1 MQGLDVELE
10 QSFVLSLSGAAQV
23 PSTSCRILSVYT
35 RSADKQTDVSFEVD
49 VDTVMDAEEYA
60 RKIGRLTDEGQ
71 LTAALSTNAL
81 PRAFAR
87 FRPVPH
93 HAGLPVPL
101 VREGD
106 RTFSA
111 GFILGLALPL
121 LAFGIASILAVF
133 KYQVLEKLELYF
145 RLINEDPP
153 EDGWDSAITSP
164 RNWHRNPN
172 SPFASADLTPREVV
186 VEQDESFADILSS
199 MRDAGNFSGSDR
211 SGETEQGESG
221 EPRAGDG
228 ADPELEWKIET
239 GEAINM
245 QSSAPEHLTPSMP
258 KSVAVHAPA
267 DLYIPEL
274 VQIGS
279 QSTNNDLYGLNLSS
293 VPLLSPSKMSPS
305 ARTERRDYG
314 TREIFSPTLVF
325 IDPLERYTS
334 SFPASPQGT
343 LDVIPEEESDSARHT
358 PVDGVESDNNGGL
371 NYLQSLISDTILSSA
386 LRNSKQNDSQD
397 PIQRHRTAD
406 APPPLSTLT
415 PAPYNLP
422 NNANF
427 IEIDQ
432 RKHGDRLPLLPTPL
446 SAQEEPLDS
455 DVDVSH
461 SAFASSSTI
470 PPHDPH
476 FRFKAPFQFKGSM
489 SSLPSTTRKE
499 VVKEVLPSTGSLT
512 RAHVV
517 RIQRKSQSSPLGDAG
532 SAKEGGIGLAFERD
546 PEGNHSV
553 IGMRRDGSAALS
565 NQIRIHDQM
574 LAVNGVSTQ
583 GQSVEEVSRMI
594 VGAEGT
600 TVALTLMRPDPK
612 ETAPTVK
619 RHEYESI
626 QTGAMAQEAQE
637 SVLESAEAIDYLVLA
652 NDLQSSQYFESS
664 LEYYDTG
671 LEKAKGFELKSALLF
686 NRSVAK
692 ARLGR
697 WDQALHDVIEC
708 LKLRPGW
715 EPAVN
720 WQEACLE
727 QFAQSMDDGLS
738 ILSDQF
744 GLHTDTAAHAEA
756 AAAKDAITPRESDS
770 MLDPAPA
777 AREPLTASV
786 EQKSTDASP
795 YGPFETGSPVDGS
808 FQDASHVDRQRQTII
823 RMLSVLQEAERYVDE
838 KVAGIK
844 SVALSHIA
852 REHAAAAASSE
863 STQPRSSFAVNVGAP
878 AQGLMRGQG
887 SKGSSPETDL
897 QIEVVL
903 DLDFNV
909 MLGQEDDL
917 KQRIERDL
925 ARAVDGDRRKLR
937 VWKLSAGSVVAH
949 VRMERG
955 FAAGKSLREFDA
967 CAIFVWIV

>member
-1 MQGLDVELE
+1 MQGLDVEQE

-23 PSTSCRILSVYT
+23 PSTSCRVLSVYT

-49 VDTVMDAEEYA
+49 VETVMDAEEYA
-60 RKIGRLTDEGQ
+60 RKIGRLTDEGR

-93 HAGLPVPL
+93 YAGLPVPL
-101 VREGD
+101 VREDD

-111 GFILGLALPL
+111 GFILGLVLPL
-121 LAFGIASILAVF
+121 LAFGIASMLAIF

-145 RLINEDPP
+145 RLVNEHPP

-199 MRDAGNFSGSDR
+199 MRNAGNFSGGDK
-211 SGETEQGESG
+211 SGETEMGESD

-228 ADPELEWKIET
+228 TDPELEWKIET
-239 GEAINM
+239 GKAIIM
-245 QSSAPEHLTPSMP
+245 QSSAPEYLTPSMP
-258 KSVAVHAPA
+258 KSAAVHAPV
-267 DLYIPEL
+267 DLFIPEL

-279 QSTNNDLYGLNLSS
+279 KGTNNDLYGLNLSS

-314 TREIFSPTLVF
+314 TRETFSPTLAF
-325 IDPLERYTS
+325 IDPLERCTS

-343 LDVIPEEESDSARHT
+343 LDIIPEEESNSARHT

-371 NYLQSLISDTILSSA
+371 NYLQSLILDTTLSSA
-386 LRNSKQNDSQD
+386 QRNSKRNNSQD
-397 PIQRHRTAD
+397 PIQRPRTAH

-422 NNANF
+422 KDANS

-432 RKHGDRLPLLPTPL
+432 GKHGDRLPLLPTPL
-446 SAQEEPLDS
+446 SAQKEDSDS

-461 SAFASSSTI
+461 CAFATSSTV

-476 FRFKAPFQFKGSM
+476 FRFKAPFQFKGGM
-489 SSLPSTTRKE
+489 SSLPSTARKE
-499 VVKEVLPSTGSLT
+499 VKEVLPTTGSLPL
-512 RAHVV
+512 AHVV
-517 RIQRKSQSSPLGDAG
+517 RIQRMGQSSPLGEGG
-532 SAKEGGIGLAFERD
+532 SAKEAGIGLAFERD

-565 NQIRIHDQM
+565 NQIHIHDQM

-612 ETAPTVK
+612 ENASTVK
-619 RHEYESI
+619 RHEFESFP
-626 QTGAMAQEAQE
+626 TGALAEEAQE

-686 NRSVAK
+686 NRSVAH
-692 ARLGR
+692 ARLR
-697 WDQALHDVIEC
+697 HWDQALHDVIEC

-715 EPAVN
+715 QPAVN

-738 ILSDQF
+738 TMSDQF
-744 GLHTDTAAHAEA
+744 GLHTDNAGHTEA
-756 AAAKDAITPRESDS
+756 AAAKDAIILRESDS

-777 AREPLTASV
+777 AREPLTTSV

-808 FQDASHVDRQRQTII
+808 FQDASHVDRQRQTIM
-823 RMLSVLQEAERYVDE
+823 RMLSVLQEAERYVEE

-844 SVALSHIA
+844 SVGLSHIA

-863 STQPRSSFAVNVGAP
+863 SVQPRSSFSVNVGAP
-878 AQGLMRGQG
+878 AQDPMRVQG
-887 SKGSSPETDL
+887 SKGISREADL

-909 MLGQEDDL
+909 MLGQEDDV

-949 VRMERG
+949 VRLESG
-955 FAAGKSLREFDA
+955 FAAGSY
-967 CAIFVWIV
+967 V